1 MRIALKFNTRIYG
14 QNATTST
21 IAKPSRTKRQTAETE
36 KPNGIASP
44 RRNAQSLTDQAV
56 GRSFGQSVQI
66 APLLQQ
72 QKTTRKSSCS
82 KKETLS
88 AMAMAK
94 CDG

>member
-21 IAKPSRTKRQTAETE
+21 IAKPSQSKRQTAETD

-56 GRSFGQSVQI
+56 GRSVVWSVSTDYTI
-66 APLLQQ
+66 AITN
-72 QKTTRKSSCS
+72 KKYEKS
-82 KKETLS
+82 
-88 AMAMAK
+88 
-94 CDG
+94 